1 MTARA
6 ARRHLVVTF
15 SPKYLA
21 EALVLLGI
29 AWAVIR
35 WIGRTLLDISGGS
48 RDAEGRRFLE
58 STWKQPRQPTTT
70 GAQPSL
76 VRLASRETGA
86 QTAEDRR
93 YAAQRRPLEIS
104 LRELRDQAPLTERT
118 AAMSEAERQA
128 LYDDLVRKLDGAG
141 VSDAER
147 AFALAVA
154 MKRLGLKANVE
165 FGMRIAGG
173 KPGAARE

>member
-1 MTARA
+1 MN
-6 ARRHLVVTF
+6 F
-15 SPKYLA
+15 SAKYLA
-21 EALVLLGI
+21 EAAVLLGI

-48 RDAEGRRFLE
+48 RDREGRRFLE
-58 STWKQPRQPTTT
+58 STWRPPRPRATT
-70 GAQPSL
+70 GAQSSL
-76 VRLASRETGA
+76 VRLASGDAPA

-104 LRELRDQAPLTERT
+104 LRELRDQTPLNERT

-128 LYDDLVRKLDGAG
+128 MYDELVRKLDGAG

-154 MKRLGLKANVE
+154 IKRLGLKANAE
-165 FGMRIAGG
+165 FGVRITGG
-173 KPGAARE
+173 KPGATQA

>member
-1 MTARA
+1 
-6 ARRHLVVTF
+6 VNF
-15 SPKYLA
+15 SAKYLA
-21 EALVLLGI
+21 EAVVLLGF

-35 WIGRTLLDISGGS
+35 WIGRTLLEISGGS
-48 RDAEGRRFLE
+48 RDREGQRFLE
-58 STWKQPRQPTTT
+58 STWKPPRPRSTT

-76 VRLASRETGA
+76 VRLASGDAAA

-104 LRELRDQAPLTERT
+104 LRELRDQTPLNERT

-128 LYDDLVRKLDGAG
+128 MYDELVRKLDGAG

-154 MKRLGLKANVE
+154 IKRLGLKANAE
-165 FGMRIAGG
+165 FGLRITGG
-173 KPGAARE
+173 KPNSERS

>member
-1 MTARA
+1 MN
-6 ARRHLVVTF
+6 F
-15 SPKYLA
+15 SAKYLA
-21 EALVLLGI
+21 EAIVLLGI

-35 WIGRTLLDISGGS
+35 WIGRTLLEISGGS
-48 RDAEGRRFLE
+48 RDREGQRFLE
-58 STWKQPRQPTTT
+58 STWKAPRPRTAT

-76 VRLASRETGA
+76 VRLASRDAAA
-86 QTAEDRR
+86 QTPEDRR

-104 LRELRDQAPLTERT
+104 LRELRDEAPLTERT

-141 VSDAER
+141 VTDAER

-154 MKRLGLKANVE
+154 IKRLGLKANTE
-165 FGMRIAGG
+165 FGLRITGG
-173 KPGAARE
+173 KPGPDNS

>member
-1 MTARA
+1 MN
-6 ARRHLVVTF
+6 F
-15 SPKYLA
+15 SAKYLA
-21 EALVLLGI
+21 EAVVLLGI
-29 AWAVIR
+29 AWALIR

-48 RDAEGRRFLE
+48 REREGQRFLE
-58 STWKQPRQPTTT
+58 STWKPPRPQATT
-70 GAQPSL
+70 GVQSAL
-76 VRLASRETGA
+76 VRLASRDPSQ

-104 LRELRDQAPLTERT
+104 LRELRDRSPLSERT

-128 LYDDLVRKLDGAG
+128 LYDDLVRKLDGSG

-154 MKRLGLKANVE
+154 IKRLGLKANAD
-165 FGMRIAGG
+165 FGLRITGG
-173 KPGAARE
+173 KPGSASS

>member
-1 MTARA
+1 MTGARA
-6 ARRHLVVTF
+6 ASSLVVNF
-15 SPKYLA
+15 SAKYLA
-21 EALVLLGI
+21 EAVVLLGI

-35 WIGRTLLDISGGS
+35 WIGRTLLEISGGS
-48 RDAEGRRFLE
+48 RDREGQRFLE
-58 STWKQPRQPTTT
+58 STWKPPRPRATP

-76 VRLASRETGA
+76 VRLASRDPSE

-104 LRELRDQAPLTERT
+104 LRALRDESPLTERT

-128 LYDDLVRKLDGAG
+128 LYDELVRKLDGSG

-154 MKRLGLKANVE
+154 IKRLGLKANAE
-165 FGMRIAGG
+165 FGLRITGG
-173 KPGAARE
+173 KPGSGGS